1 MKPVTKKMLDRDFL
15 ADGTL
20 PLPAHNGAPD
30 LTSHN
35 SAPVLPAVRRKAER
49 IVSLLCRTTGRDVA
63 DENNLSLAEELAQ
76 DIAEL
81 CPEPACP
88 PGCIH

>member
-1 MKPVTKKMLDRDFL
+1 MLDRDFL

-35 SAPVLPAVRRKAER
+35 SAPVHAAIRAKAER
-49 IVSLLCRTTGRDVA
+49 IVALLSGIDGCDGQA
-63 DENNLSLAEELAQ
+63 DHNLSLAEELAQ

-81 CPEPACP
+81 CPACGCP